1 MIPPKNVNEEKGFDV
16 EPYNSYLMDVP
27 TVSKLLEGTGYSW
40 DMNLPSFNFTNK
52 YRGAT
57 FINYKVMGSI
67 GHSNKYSA
75 SVTFHDDLRFLS
87 TEFIKETEEPASEKE
102 EALVNALSLNILLA
116 RRYTAR
122 GDDLRSLTIHGSG
135 KELNFSKISFSPDR
149 S

>member
-1 MIPPKNVNEEKGFDV
+1 MTTTKNINNEKSFDV
-16 EPYNSYLMDVP
+16 EPYNTYIMDTP
-27 TVSKLLEGTGYSW
+27 TVRKLLEGTGHSW
-40 DMNLPSFNFTNK
+40 DMNLPSFIFTNK

-87 TEFIKETEEPASEKE
+87 TEFIKETDDPAPEKE

-116 RRYTAR
+116 RNYTRVKVSTHWPFLA
-122 GDDLRSLTIHGSG
+122 LEKNLTFQ
-135 KELNFSKISFSPDR
+135 K
-149 S
+149 